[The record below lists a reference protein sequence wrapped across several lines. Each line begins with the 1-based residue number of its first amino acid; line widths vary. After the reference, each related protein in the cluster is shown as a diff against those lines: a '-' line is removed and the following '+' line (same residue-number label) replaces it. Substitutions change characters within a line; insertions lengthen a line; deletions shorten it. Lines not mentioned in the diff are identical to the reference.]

1 MSKKSNRQYA
11 QALYIVTKDLK
22 GKELDGVLEGFLK
35 ILVKDHKL
43 KQAGNII
50 TEFEK
55 YSKEMSGIKSIEIT
69 SAFEL
74 DNKII
79 KEIKSA
85 FGDKVE
91 EETEVDENIMGGIK
105 VRVGDTILDASL
117 KTQLNRLK
125 QSLNK

>member
-11 QALYIVTKDLK
+11 QALYIVTEDLK
-22 GKELDGVLEGFLK
+22 GKSLDEALTGFVK
-35 ILVKDHKL
+35 VLVKDHKL
-43 KQAGNII
+43 KQANNII
-50 TEFEK
+50 AEFEK
-55 YSKEMSGIKSIEIT
+55 YSKEKAGIKNIEIT

-79 KEIKSA
+79 KKIKST
-85 FGDKVE
+85 FGEKVE
-91 EETEVDENIMGGIK
+91 EETEVDENILGGIK